1 MSGILITELRD
12 HALVVTLNR
21 PEALNA
27 VNAAMSSALGRALEQ
42 ADADA
47 DIRAVVLCG
56 NGRAFCAGVDL
67 KELAAGRSVYDPDHP
82 EWGFAGLVRHEIATP
97 VIAAVHGYALGGGT
111 EITLAADL
119 AVADTTARFGL
130 PEVTRGVVAGAGGM
144 LRLPRQVP
152 LKVALELGLTG
163 LPMSAERAYSL
174 GLVNRV
180 VPPGTALEQALL
192 LARQISA
199 AAPSAVRLTKRA
211 MLAAAGDAGQSWQH
225 SDAAL
230 AEAMASPDARE
241 GVLAFTEKRAPV
253 WRA

>member
-1 MSGILITELRD
+1 MSGILIEEVRE

-27 VNAAMSSALGRALEQ
+27 VNAAMSSALGRALER
-42 ADADA
+42 ADADPG
-47 DIRAVVLCG
+47 IRAVVLCG

-67 KELAAGRSVYDPDHP
+67 KELAAGRSVHDPEHP
-82 EWGFAGLVRHEIATP
+82 EWGFAGIVRHEIATP

-111 EITLAADL
+111 EIALAADL

-144 LRLPRQVP
+144 LRLPRQIP

-163 LPMSAERAYSL
+163 MPISAERAYSL

-180 VPPGTALEQALL
+180 VAPGTALDEALL
-192 LARQISA
+192 LARQIGA
-199 AAPSAVRLTKRA
+199 AAPMAVRLTKRT
-211 MLAAAGDAGQSWQH
+211 MLAAAADTGQSWQH

-230 AEAMASPDARE
+230 AEVMGSHDARE
-241 GVLAFTEKRAPV
+241 GPRAFAERRAPT
-253 WRA
+253 WQA